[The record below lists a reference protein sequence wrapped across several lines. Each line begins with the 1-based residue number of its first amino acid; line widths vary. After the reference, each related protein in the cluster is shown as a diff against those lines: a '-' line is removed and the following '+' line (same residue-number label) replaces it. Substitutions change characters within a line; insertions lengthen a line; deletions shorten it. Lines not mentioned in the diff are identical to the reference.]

1 MKRLSYLLS
10 GLLAFA
16 LTSCSKTVE
25 EDSYHTLDWDSRMV
39 EVLPDS
45 LITGSSYLSVYS
57 EIYSNTEARTVS
69 LTATISIRNI
79 NDIDTLY
86 IQRADLFD
94 SNGNKVYS
102 FTDRPVQVLP
112 LETLELIVDQTNH
125 QGGSGGNMIFDW
137 SIHKGSIEPH
147 FEAVMISTS
156 GQQGIAFRT
165 EAIHRK
171 K

>member
-1 MKRLSYLLS
+1 MKRLSYFLS
-10 GLLAFA
+10 GLLVLA

-25 EDSYHTLDWDSRMV
+25 EDSYHTLDWDSRKV
-39 EVLPDS
+39 EVSPDS
-45 LITGSSYLSVYS
+45 LISGSSYLSVYS
-57 EIYSNTEARTVS
+57 EIYSNTEARTVA

-79 NDIDTLY
+79 NDHDTLY
-86 IQRADLFD
+86 IERADLFD
-94 SNGNKVYS
+94 SNGKKVYS

-137 SIHKGSIEPH
+137 SAPMGSIGPY

-165 EAIHRK
+165 EGIDRK